1 MGFCLVTGGAGF
13 IGSHTI
19 DALLARGYRVRILDN
34 LQSRVHPKGKPAYL
48 PPEAELILGD
58 VSNRDDLDRAL
69 ENVDYV
75 FHLAAYQDY
84 LPDFSTFFHVNTES
98 TALLYE
104 LIVEKNYPVKKVV
117 VASSQAVYGEG
128 HYECAK
134 CGPVYPAIRS
144 EEQLSQGRWDIPCP
158 RCGGSTQWMPTAE
171 DVVNPQNQYAISKY
185 AQEMIAVALGKRYG
199 IPTVGMR
206 YSIVQGPRQ
215 SFYNAYSGAC
225 RIFCLSLYFDQAPL
239 VYEDGRQMRDYVNI
253 HDVVEAN
260 LLVLEEPDADYGVF
274 NVGGG
279 TGYTVVEFA
288 KIVAEVSEKSIEPK
302 IPGLYRFGDTRH
314 IVSDISKLKHLG
326 WNPTRTPRDSVGEYV
341 AWLREQENVED
352 ILEFVNRHM
361 KRLDVVREVTR

>member
-1 MGFCLVTGGAGF
+1 MGLCLVTGGAGF
-13 IGSHTI
+13 IGSHTV
-19 DALLARGYRVRILDN
+19 DALLARGYRVRILDS

-48 PPEAELILGD
+48 PPEAELIVGD
-58 VSNRDDLDRAL
+58 VSNRDDIDRAL
-69 ENVDYV
+69 LGVEYV

-98 TALLYE
+98 TALLFE
-104 LIVEKNYPVKKVV
+104 LIVEKKYPVKKVV

-128 HYECAK
+128 HYECAE
-134 CGPVYPAIRS
+134 CGPVYPDIRS
-144 EEQLSQGRWDIPCP
+144 EEQLRHGIWDIPCP
-158 RCGGSTQWMPTAE
+158 RCGSSTQWTPTE
-171 DVVNPQNQYAISKY
+171 EGVVNPQNQYAISKY

-225 RIFCLSLYFDQAPL
+225 RIFCLSLHFDQAPL
-239 VYEDGRQMRDYVNI
+239 VYEDGLQMRDYVNI

-260 LLVLEEPDADYGVF
+260 LLVLENPDADYQVF

-279 TGYTVVEFA
+279 KGYTVVEFA
-288 KIVAEVSEKSIEPK
+288 DIVAEVSEKSIKPK

-314 IVSDISKLKHLG
+314 IVSDVTKLRRLG
-326 WNPTRTPRDSVGEYV
+326 WKPIRTPRDSVQEYV
-341 AWLREQENVED
+341 AWLRDQENVED
-352 ILEFVNRHM
+352 ILDYVNRHM
-361 KRLDVVREVTR
+361 KQLDVVREVTR